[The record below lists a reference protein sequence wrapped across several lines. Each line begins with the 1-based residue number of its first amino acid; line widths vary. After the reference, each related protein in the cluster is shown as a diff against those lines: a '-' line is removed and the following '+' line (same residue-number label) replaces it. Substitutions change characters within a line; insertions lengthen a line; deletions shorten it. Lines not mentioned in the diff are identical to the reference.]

1 MTRQQPPLTR
11 PTLVGALR
19 EGLRWEE
26 FVALYGRLILGW
38 GRCDFGLQT
47 SDAENLCQEV
57 LLRVWRGIGTFDPAR
72 GRFRA
77 WLYACTRNAVCKLRR
92 GQHGER
98 VGVDHGEL
106 PATSASQ
113 GATAD
118 SGSLDAAL
126 ARLEDDGFGP
136 DVLHGAVSAVRA
148 RVLAG
153 TWKAF
158 LLTEFFELTA
168 KETGALLGMQP
179 VAVNQ
184 AVFRVRKLLRQC
196 LAEAPRPRPASPE
209 TGR

>member
-1 MTRQQPPLTR
+1 
-11 PTLVGALR
+11 TLVGALR

-26 FVALYGRLILGW
+26 FVALYGRLILCW
-38 GRCDFGLQT
+38 ARRDFGLQT

-77 WLYACTRNAVCKLRR
+77 WLYACTRNAAWNLRR
-92 GQHGER
+92 GRHAER
-98 VGVDHGEL
+98 VGVSRREA
-106 PATSASQ
+106 PAA
-113 GATAD
+113 GAPLGAPAAA
-118 SGSLDAAL
+118 GGLDAAP

-136 DVLHGAVSAVRA
+136 DVLQRAVSVVRA
-148 RVLAG
+148 RVQAG

-158 LLTEFFELTA
+158 LLAEFFELTA
-168 KETGALLGMQP
+168 KEIGAVLGMQP

-196 LAEAPRPRPASPE
+196 LSGAPRLPTSPE
-209 TGR
+209 TG